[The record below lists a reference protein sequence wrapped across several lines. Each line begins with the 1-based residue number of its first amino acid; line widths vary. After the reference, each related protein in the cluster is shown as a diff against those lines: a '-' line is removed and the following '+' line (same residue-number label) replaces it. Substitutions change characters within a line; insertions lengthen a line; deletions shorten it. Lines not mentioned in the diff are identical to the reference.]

1 MSSVYPSYE
10 GMQSLP
16 CQRCHAPLLPNEAT
30 CRNCGYY
37 NAPAQG
43 NNPAVPSFANGGWN
57 GATPQ
62 SPNGQD
68 QSQYGN
74 SSWGQYSV
82 PPTSAPANQSPQA
95 QNAFNNPPSMPGS
108 RNFFGAPVTSAPPM
122 EGNGY
127 ASNQSAPPFAPQR
140 PSGTFST
147 DPIGPQSFAPPST
160 GSLAPAS
167 YGAPSTG
174 PASQAPYGAPSMG
187 PASQA
192 PYGMAPAGFQ
202 QFGVPTVS
210 GQSYPGMGAF
220 DASRTQ
226 SAGPQSFPMGMA
238 APQSSPEL
246 PGFAQPAMQE
256 TPSAHRTKPW
266 MIVLIV
272 LLVLVLIGG
281 GGFFGYTLLNKQ
293 HSATVTPAAVTTGAA
308 KGALLFSDTFKN
320 NASGWSLQADPG
332 KFSISLAN
340 GSLVIEDDSNE
351 LLWEPLPGNKTYS
364 DFTLSVDAML
374 SRGDLTNGYGFYIRG
389 SSVQNSEMATYYRFE
404 LYGDGSYAIFK
415 GVADANGNPT
425 SAKLVNYTLSSA
437 IQKQGIINHIS
448 ITAKGSSLSL
458 TVNGQVV
465 KTLTDT
471 SYANGSIAPFI
482 SNMQNAKPG
491 AQAKFSNLV
500 INAA

>member
-1 MSSVYPSYE
+1 MSSVYPSYG

-43 NNPAVPSFANGGWN
+43 NNPASQAPSFANGPWN

-62 SPNGQD
+62 SPNGQG
-68 QSQYGN
+68 QSQYEN
-74 SSWGQYSV
+74 SSWGQFSV
-82 PPTSAPANQSPQA
+82 PPNSAPANPSPQTP
-95 QNAFNNPPSMPGS
+95 NAFNNPPSMAPLQPGG
-108 RNFFGAPVTSAPPM
+108 RNFFGAPVTSTPPM

-127 ASNQSAPPFAPQR
+127 TANQSAPPFAPQR
-140 PSGTFST
+140 PVGTFST
-147 DPIGPQSFAPPST
+147 GPVGPQSFAS
-160 GSLAPAS
+160 
-167 YGAPSTG
+167 PSTG
-174 PASQAPYGAPSMG
+174 PVSQAPYGAPSMG
-187 PASQA
+187 PISQASYGVPPTDPVSQA
-192 PYGMAPAGFQ
+192 PYGMPPAGFQ
-202 QFGVPTVS
+202 QYGAPTVS
-210 GQSYPGMGAF
+210 GQSYPGIGSGPL

-226 SAGPQSFPMGMA
+226 AAG
-238 APQSSPEL
+238 PQSSPEF
-246 PGFAQPAMQE
+246 PGFAQPTIQE
-256 TPSAHRTKPW
+256 TPSVRRRSKPW
-266 MIVLIV
+266 MIALIV

-281 GGFFGYTLLNKQ
+281 GGFFGYTLLNKPKN
-293 HSATVTPAAVTTGAA
+293 ANVTPVSVTTGAA
-308 KGALLFSDTFKN
+308 KGTPLFADTFKN

-340 GSLVIEDDSNE
+340 GSLVIEDNSNE
-351 LLWEPLPGNKTYS
+351 LLWEPLPGNKTYG

-374 SRGDLTNGYGFYIRG
+374 SQGDQTNGYGFYIRG

-415 GVADANGNPT
+415 GTVDANGNPT

-437 IQKQGIINHIS
+437 IQKQGIMNHIS

-471 SYANGSIAPFI
+471 SYANGSIAPFV

-491 AQAKFSNLV
+491 AQAKFSNLM
-500 INAA
+500 IYAA